1 MNKLIGVIGAG
12 ASGLNAAHHIT
23 AKGMV
28 PIVWEQSN
36 KVGGTWVYTPSTG
49 KNEYGLPI
57 HSSMYENLR
66 TNIPKEI
73 MAFPDFPFKEEEDSF
88 VMHTSV
94 LQYLQDYAN
103 HFNIYPDI
111 KFKSHVEK
119 VIPVI
124 KEDGP
129 PAWNVSVKDLDTQ
142 ECTTTVC
149 DAIFVC
155 IGQFS
160 VPKTPQIPGI
170 ENYKGGQLHS
180 HDYRTPYCYKD
191 LCVVILGAA
200 ASGLDISLE
209 IASVAKEVILSH
221 NYPVPIPSEL
231 PPNLKQVRGV
241 VEATEKG
248 FIMADGEKYNAD
260 AIVYCTGYEYT
271 FPFLDESCGI
281 TVKNNQVMP
290 LYKHIINS
298 THPSMGFIGIP
309 FQVCPFPTFDI
320 QVQYFL
326 SVITGKVQ
334 LPSSPDM
341 LAWLEKDLQVRQK
354 NGWERRHYHCLRVD
368 QWEYCKDLAKEAGA
382 PQPSPVLKYIF
393 ELLWDRRLL
402 ALTEYKKLNYKIH
415 STEVEEILEGKRVNT
430 TLDMMSLKVWAV
442 SKLLWNN
449 FPQVFSAV
457 YKTVIFKLRKFM

>member
-1 MNKLIGVIGAG
+1 MFGFVIKQTADKASLMQQIFRAMAAVGKMNKVIGVIGAG
-12 ASGLNAAHHIT
+12 AGGLNAAHHIA

-28 PIVWEQSN
+28 PIVWEQSS

-49 KNEYGLPI
+49 KDEYGLPI

-66 TNIPKEI
+66 TNLPKEI
-73 MAFPDFPFKEEEDSF
+73 MAFPDFPFKDEESSF
-88 VMHTSV
+88 VKHTSV

-103 HFNIYPDI
+103 HFNIYPYI

-129 PAWNVSVKDLDTQ
+129 PAWKVSVKDLNTQ

-155 IGQFS
+155 NGHYS
-160 VPKTPQIPGI
+160 VPKTPPIPGI

-180 HDYRTPYCYKD
+180 HDYRSPDCYKD
-191 LCVVILGAA
+191 LCVVILGAS

-221 NYPVPIPSEL
+221 NHPAPIPSEL
-231 PPNLKQVRGV
+231 PPNLKQMRGV

-248 FIMADGEKYNAD
+248 FIMADGQKYNAD

-281 TVKNNQVMP
+281 TVKKNQVMP
-290 LYKHIINS
+290 LYKHLIN
-298 THPSMGFIGIP
+298 TVHPSMAFIGIP
-309 FQVCPFPTFDI
+309 FQICPFPMFDI
-320 QVQYFL
+320 QV
-326 SVITGKVQ
+326 SVFCKVICDEIQ
-334 LPSSPDM
+334 LPSRDEM
-341 LAWLEKDLQVRQK
+341 EADTKEELENKLDRGILPRHFHKMGEQQWIYNKELSEIANLRGLTPAVENLYLEIHRYRRK
-354 NGWERRHYHCLRVD
+354 NLMTYKSSSFRITGFETFER
-368 QWEYCKDLAKEAGA
+368 
-382 PQPSPVLKYIF
+382 VL
-393 ELLWDRRLL
+393 
-402 ALTEYKKLNYKIH
+402 
-415 STEVEEILEGKRVNT
+415 
-430 TLDMMSLKVWAV
+430 
-442 SKLLWNN
+442 
-449 FPQVFSAV
+449 
-457 YKTVIFKLRKFM
+457 